1 MIGRVLPRG
10 KNVRGVLHY
19 LFGKG
24 STTSFGLA
32 ALGRS
37 ALGRNSLVLAEV
49 RWQASLVASDVV
61 WWPARP
67 CSQPRECDCPDRLV

>member
-24 STTSFGLA
+24 K
-32 ALGRS
+32 R
-37 ALGRNSLVLAEV
+37 
-49 RWQASLVASDVV
+49 
-61 WWPARP
+61 
-67 CSQPRECDCPDRLV
+67 